1 MLEVVIA
8 YLGNEWN
15 VRRPRGCFACW
26 IALFLFGCVSALS
39 FGPWSDVK
47 VFGKTLFDALDFLS
61 SNILL
66 PMGGLF
72 IALLTGWIAWPKF
85 KEQLNY
91 VKNRGTAY
99 TTFIHAMVAIIAPI
113 VVLLVIYQG
122 CFA

>member
-1 MLEVVIA
+1 MVPLSLKMSMVSK
-8 YLGNEWN
+8 
-15 VRRPRGCFACW
+15 PCF
-26 IALFLFGCVSALS
+26 
-39 FGPWSDVK
+39 
-47 VFGKTLFDALDFLS
+47 
-61 SNILL
+61 
-66 PMGGLF
+66 LF